1 MGKLIYIALLLP
13 ILSFGQSKI
22 NPSRSK
28 GEVFKHRPDTPTE
41 DLNKSGLIVVT
52 RTPHLVFED
61 NTIPDEYKKM
71 TEKFFNTVFR
81 NEYKKLNVKY
91 HLKVEKRAFGDIY
104 IEGIKVGSS
113 PNPSQ
118 GGEIRIGN

>member
-1 MGKLIYIALLLP
+1 MKKLIYIFLLLP
-13 ILSFGQSKI
+13 LLNFGQSKI

-41 DLNKSGLIVVT
+41 DLNQSGLIVVT

-61 NTIPDEYKKM
+61 NTIPDTFKKM
-71 TEKFFNTVFR
+71 TEKFFSSVFD
-81 NEYKKLNVKY
+81 NQYKKLNVKY

-104 IEGIKVGSS
+104 IEGVKVGNIKDVPTS
-113 PNPSQ
+113 N
-118 GGEIRIGN
+118 